1 MLYRIKDCV
10 DDFSYTYTD
19 DTGHKKTLKL
29 TEKRI
34 VTFNPKL
41 AEKQTYEITD
51 RWKKQKS
58 LERVKRKNP
67 NTETVLNMLRLFPPT
82 KRERKQPEKQ
92 S

>member
-1 MLYRIKDCV
+1 MIFHILTRMIP
-10 DDFSYTYTD
+10 
-19 DTGHKKTLKL
+19 DTKKTLKL

-41 AEKQTYEITD
+41 AEKQTYEIN
-51 RWKKQKS
+51 RQVEKSKKS

-82 KRERKQPEKQ
+82 KRERKQPEKAKLK
-92 S
+92 